1 MKIVVVGGGTAGYIT
16 ALSMQH
22 KYPDYDIT
30 VIENSEIGII
40 GVGEATTIN
49 FLQMLKN
56 INIDLKEFMSS
67 ANATIKLGT
76 LFSNWNNENIDYFLP
91 LIRPDKI
98 YNKDYLSLIS
108 SAIKNDNS
116 LSKIDENSIFALEN
130 KIPRSIEQ
138 VNGTLPAVHLDTY
151 LSSRY
156 LKKIASIRNIK
167 IIDDFVKGFESDEEG
182 NIVKVLLS
190 NSELDVEFIFDC
202 SGFNRLIIGK
212 FYKEPWIS
220 VNNMLPINQSVVGPA
235 PINNDIPPYVKI
247 TAMNYG
253 WSFQIPTISRYGIG
267 YNFDNNYISEEE
279 AILEVK
285 NKINRG
291 WEYAKTI
298 KYNAGFYENH
308 FVKNCIA
315 VGLSG
320 SFFEP
325 LEATAIMTAVS
336 IMNEFTEKFEQ
347 YLVDKNK
354 FRNNMNEY
362 IKNLEK
368 DIVAAIYI
376 HYVTN
381 KTNNDFWKNFIINN
395 KMPKEIENFLELMK
409 TKIPSPNESTLVN
422 KPGSFINDYFIRI
435 YYGNGLR
442 NFNVINQYNDKL
454 YYQYLNMLEKNKFR
468 WKDHKDLL
476 DLVKQ

>member
-1 MKIVVVGGGTAGYIT
+1 MKIVVVGGGTAGYVA

-22 KYPDYDIT
+22 KYPEYDIT

-40 GVGEATTIN
+40 GVGEATTVN

-56 INIDLKEFMSS
+56 INVDLKEFMSA

-76 LFSNWNNENIDYFLP
+76 LFSNWNDENIDYFLP

-98 YNKDYLSLIS
+98 YNKDYLGLIS
-108 SAIKNDNS
+108 SAIKNDNC

-130 KIPRSIEQ
+130 KIPKSIEQ
-138 VNGTLPAVHLDTY
+138 INGTLPAVHLDTH
-151 LSSRY
+151 LCSRY
-156 LKKIASIRNIK
+156 LKKIALLRNIT
-167 IIDDFVKGFESDEEG
+167 IIDSFVQGFESDEEG
-182 NIVKVLLS
+182 NVKRVLLS
-190 NSELDVEFIFDC
+190 DGGLDVDFIFDC

-220 VNNMLPINQSVVGPA
+220 VNDMLPINQSVVGPA
-235 PINNDIPPYVKI
+235 PINTDIPPYVKI

-253 WSFQIPTISRYGIG
+253 WSFQIPTSGRYGIG

-285 NKINRG
+285 NKINKN
-291 WEYAKTI
+291 WEHAKTL

-308 FVKNCIA
+308 FIKNCIA

-336 IMNEFTEKFEQ
+336 IMNEFTEKFNE
-347 YLVDKNK
+347 YVIDKNK
-354 FRNNMNEY
+354 FRDSINEY

-368 DIVAAIYI
+368 DIIAAIYV

-381 KTNNDFWKNFIINN
+381 KTNNGFWKNFTINN
-395 KMPKEIENFLELMK
+395 KMPKEVENFLELMK
-409 TKIPSPNESTLVN
+409 TKIPPPNESTLVN
-422 KPGSFINDYFIRI
+422 KPGSFINDYFIKI

-442 NFNVINQYNDKL
+442 NFDVINQYNDKL
-454 YYQYLNMLEKNKFR
+454 YYQYLDILNKNKFR

-476 DLVKQ
+476 DLVNQ